1 MDEQSLIALIDDDE
15 SIRKSLARLIISAGH
30 QVKAFAS
37 AAEFLDSAKNEMASC
52 VVSDLRMPLVNGLQ
66 LQEALRIKAP
76 CASIVFIT
84 GHGDI
89 PATVSAMKAGAVDF
103 LEKPIKADVLLEA
116 IGRAIQRSNQ
126 MKAAAAAL
134 DHLQSCYEELTP
146 REREVCALVSA
157 GLLNKQVGAELA
169 VTEKT
174 VKEHRGRVMR
184 KMKAESLADLV
195 LMAERLGIRPAD
207 VSFAEAKGKLSSS
220 AGSRSVVQRQPPI
233 VVR

>member
-1 MDEQSLIALIDDDE
+1 MDGKTLVAIIDDDE
-15 SIRKSLARLIISAGH
+15 SVRRALARLVRAAGH
-30 QVKAFAS
+30 EVTAFAS
-37 AAEFLDSAKNEMASC
+37 ATEFLASPGTEAAAC
-52 VVSDLRMPLVNGLQ
+52 VVSDLRMPEVNGLQ
-66 LQEALRIKAP
+66 LQEALRSKIP
-76 CASIVFIT
+76 SVSMVFIT

-103 LEKPIKADVLLEA
+103 LEKPVKGSVLLEA
-116 IGRAIQRSNQ
+116 IGRAIERSNQ
-126 MKAAAAAL
+126 LKAVSAEI
-134 DHLQSCYEELTP
+134 DQLQVRYEQLTP

-195 LMAERLGIRPAD
+195 MMAERLGIRPAD
-207 VSFAEAKGKLSSS
+207 ASFAAARGKLSS
-220 AGSRSVVQRQPPI
+220 
-233 VVR
+233 